1 MLQIISFFW
10 RLCLL
15 KEAPSKVPNSTFAA
29 LATFTIYLIIAFAIL
44 LNTRPEQSFLKIFSS
59 TIIGITI
66 QLSLTYALLKFKNR
80 EYTYIPAVCSL
91 LGTNA
96 IILLILFP
104 FNLTL
109 LYAENSNLLTLANS
123 FSLVCLGWWL
133 AIAGFIYHKSA
144 DVSMVQGSCLALLI
158 EIISVL
164 TATKFSIN

>member
-15 KEAPSKVPNSTFAA
+15 KEAPSKIPNSIFAA
-29 LATFTIYLIIAFAIL
+29 LLTFGIYFIIDLTIL
-44 LNTRPEQSFLKIFSS
+44 LNTRPEQSVLKIFSS
-59 TIIGITI
+59 SIIGITI
-66 QLSLTYALLKFKNR
+66 QLSLTYVLLKFKNR
-80 EYTYIPAVCSL
+80 EFAYIPAICSL

-96 IILLILFP
+96 IMLLILFP

-109 LYAENSNLLTLANS
+109 LYVENSNVLVIANS
-123 FSLVCLGWWL
+123 VSLVCVGWWL

-164 TATKFSIN
+164 TATKFSIS

>member
-44 LNTRPEQSFLKIFSS
+44 LNTRPEQSFLKILSS

-66 QLSLTYALLKFKNR
+66 QLSLTYVLLKFKNR

-96 IILLILFP
+96 IMLLILFP

-109 LYAENSNLLTLANS
+109 LYAENSNLLIFANS

>member
-1 MLQIISFFW
+1 MFQILTFFW

-15 KEAPSKVPNSTFAA
+15 KEVPSKIPNSIFAA
-29 LATFTIYLIIAFAIL
+29 LITFGIYLIIAFTIL
-44 LNTRPEQSFLKIFSS
+44 LNTRPEQSVLKIFSS
-59 TIIGITI
+59 SVIGITI
-66 QLSLTYALLKFKNR
+66 QLSLTYLLLKFKNR

-96 IILLILFP
+96 IMLLILLP

-109 LYAENSNLLTLANS
+109 LYAQNSNLLVIANS

-144 DVSMVQGSCLALLI
+144 DVSMIQGSCLALLI
-158 EIISVL
+158 EIMSVL
-164 TATKFSIN
+164 TATKFSIS